1 MKNATLSVIYSVL
14 TGNGVPTE
22 EAKAAAIAEIEKELN
37 RGAAVKAEKASVY
50 EAAKP
55 IVFAQFAL
63 TTTPLTVAELW
74 EAIENEAP
82 EGFTKGKLSYALTHT
97 WADEVV
103 KVEGK
108 VNAYRKA

>member
-1 MKNATLSVIYSVL
+1 MKNSTMNTIYTALTNYGFADEAVL
-14 TGNGVPTE
+14 TELYNE
-22 EAKAAAIAEIEKELN
+22 IHRNDKA
-37 RGAAVKAEKASVY
+37 KAEKASVY
-50 EAAKP
+50 EVAKP

-63 TTTPLTVAELW
+63 TTAPLTVAELW
-74 EAIENEAP
+74 EAVEDEVP

>member
-1 MKNATLSVIYSVL
+1 MKIATLSTVVALLSDLDFENKETLMNELY
-14 TGNGVPTE
+14 T
-22 EAKAAAIAEIEKELN
+22 ELN
-37 RGAAVKAEKASVY
+37 RGAAIKAEKASVY

-55 IVFAQFAL
+55 IVFAQFDL
-63 TTTPLTVAELW
+63 TTAPLTVAELW
-74 EAIENEAP
+74 EAIEGEAP
-82 EGFTKGKLSYALTHT
+82 EGFTKGKLSYAMTHT